1 MTSSV
6 TGKTVLAVV
15 GPTASGK
22 TALSIALAKRL
33 SGEVVSCDSMQ
44 IYRGMN
50 IGTAKPDATE
60 MDSIPHH
67 IIDICSPDV
76 PFSCADYIAAA
87 DIAVSDIINRG
98 NLPIFCGG
106 TGLYIDSFL
115 QSRAFSPAGANPK
128 IRESLQQEADAF
140 GTEKL
145 YERLKLLDP
154 VAASAIH
161 PNNRVR
167 VIRALEIYY
176 ATGKTKSQWDAE
188 SHASPSDFDVC
199 WIGLAFSDR
208 TILHDRIRRRVLLMM
223 EHGFAE
229 EVSALLRDGYLKEG
243 STAAQAIGYREMAAY
258 LKGDLTREEA
268 IEKIVISTRQY
279 AKRQLTWFRRN
290 PCVHWIYPDLAKN
303 SDSVTAEALACFRRH
318 KEASF

>member
-1 MTSSV
+1 MISSL

-22 TALSIALAKRL
+22 TALSIALAKKL
-33 SGEVVSCDSMQ
+33 SGEIVSCDSMQ

-50 IGTAKPDATE
+50 IGTAKPDAAE
-60 MDSIPHH
+60 MDGIPHH
-67 IIDICSPDV
+67 IIDICNPDV

-87 DIAVSDIINRG
+87 DAAVSDIINRRK
-98 NLPIFCGG
+98 LPIFCGG

-115 QSRAFSPAGANPK
+115 QSRTFSPASANPE
-128 IRESLQQEADAF
+128 IRRSLQQEADAY

-145 YERLKLLDP
+145 HERLKLLDP
-154 VAASAIH
+154 AAASAIH

-188 SHASPSDFDVC
+188 SHASPPGFDVC
-199 WIGLAFSDR
+199 WIGLAFFDR
-208 TILHDRIRRRVLLMM
+208 SILHDRIRRRVLLMM
-223 EHGFAE
+223 EHGFVD
-229 EVSALLRDGYLKEG
+229 EVSALLRGGYLNEG
-243 STAAQAIGYREMAAY
+243 STAAQAIGYREIAAY
-258 LKGDLTREEA
+258 LRGELTREEA

-290 PCVHWIYPDLAKN
+290 PCIQWIYPDLAEN
-303 SDSVTAEALACFRRH
+303 FDSVADKALACFRKH
-318 KEASF
+318 QEAPF